1 MTLRALRTAP
11 LLLLL
16 MASCGKD
23 GGTPSFIRI
32 GAPKAQ
38 KADGSELVPSAVTDF
53 WVYANDQAIGVWQ
66 ADRRIPVLA
75 DGTTNIKL
83 VAGVRKNGITIDR
96 IQYPFYATWSQDVE
110 LTLGQETKVEPVFT
124 YYAAP
129 VWSEGFDGAGH
140 SFDITGSDTTFHIF
154 EGTSD
159 SADILV
165 GPKAAGILLDTE
177 HDYFRAATTA
187 APAFPLGTSPTFLEI
202 DYRSDTRFLVGVKY
216 DVGTTPVTLPYL
228 FVNATGSVG
237 GTLPWGHIYIDLA
250 TPWGGG
256 GTTNRQFYIEAQLEN
271 GATSGRITLDNL
283 NVHH

>member
-32 GAPKAQ
+32 GTPTAKS
-38 KADGSELVPSAVTDF
+38 ADGTTVMPSSVTDF
-53 WVYANDQAIGVWQ
+53 WVYANDEAIGVWQ

-83 VAGVRKNGITIDR
+83 VAGVRKNGITNDR
-96 IQYPFYATWSQDVE
+96 IQYPFYSTWSQDVE
-110 LTLGQETKVEPVFT
+110 LTLGQETRLEPVFS

-129 VWSEGFDGAGH
+129 VWTEGFESAGYAF
-140 SFDITGSDTTFHIF
+140 SLTGSDTTFVPFDLPID
-154 EGTSD
+154 T
-159 SADILV
+159 ANVLV
-165 GPKAAGILLDTE
+165 GNRAVGIFLDTG
-177 HDYFRAATTA
+177 HDHFLATTQA
-187 APAFPLGTSPTFLEI
+187 APSFPNGTNPTFLEI

-216 DVGTTPVTLPYL
+216 DPGGVTLPYL

-237 GTLPWGHIYIDLA
+237 GPLPWRHIYIDLA
-250 TPWGGG
+250 TPWGNNGSV
-256 GTTNRQFYIEAQLEN
+256 NRQFYIQAQLEN

-283 NVHH
+283 NVYH

>member
-96 IQYPFYATWSQDVE
+96 IQYPFYATWSQAVE
-110 LTLGQETKVEPVFT
+110 LTLGQETTVDPVF
-124 YYAAP
+124 
-129 VWSEGFDGAGH
+129 
-140 SFDITGSDTTFHIF
+140 SD
-154 EGTSD
+154 
-159 SADILV
+159 
-165 GPKAAGILLDTE
+165 
-177 HDYFRAATTA
+177 
-187 APAFPLGTSPTFLEI
+187 
-202 DYRSDTRFLVGVKY
+202 
-216 DVGTTPVTLPYL
+216 
-228 FVNATGSVG
+228 
-237 GTLPWGHIYIDLA
+237 
-250 TPWGGG
+250 
-256 GTTNRQFYIEAQLEN
+256 
-271 GATSGRITLDNL
+271 
-283 NVHH
+283 